1 MYLFRY
7 IHKKYSLIVITKQ
20 PNSIRMIKLGNKIR
34 SIRKERGMTMEQLAA
49 KVGVSYLTIFR
60 VETGKVSPSVVL
72 LSEIAQ
78 CLGRSVV
85 SLIEEEK
92 KDLILVKSENQQV
105 VESEKL
111 RLKLLVPQGMIN
123 DQISIS
129 LGAAEPGE
137 IIDRHKTEGHELAYI
152 IHGKCLFIYNGVRHQ
167 LNQGD
172 LVYFNGE
179 IDHSVTAL
187 EPFEFLAIYFRPKD
201 K

>member
-1 MYLFRY
+1 
-7 IHKKYSLIVITKQ
+7 
-20 PNSIRMIKLGNKIR
+20 MIKLGNKIR
-34 SIRKERGMTMEQLAA
+34 SIRKENGMTMEQLAT

-78 CLGRSVV
+78 CLGRSIV
-85 SLIEEEK
+85 SLIEEEQ
-92 KDLILVKSENQQV
+92 KDLVLIKSENQQV

-129 LGAAEPGE
+129 LGTAELGE
-137 IIDRHKTEGHELAYI
+137 IIDRHKTDGHELAYI
-152 IHGKCLFIYNGVRHQ
+152 IRGKCLFIYNGVRHE

-187 EPFEFLAIYFRPKD
+187 EPFEFLAIYFRLKD